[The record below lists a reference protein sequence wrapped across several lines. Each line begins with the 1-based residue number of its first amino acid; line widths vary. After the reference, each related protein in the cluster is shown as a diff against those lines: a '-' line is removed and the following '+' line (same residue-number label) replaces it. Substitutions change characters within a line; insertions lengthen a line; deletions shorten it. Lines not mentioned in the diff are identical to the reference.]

1 MIIGVN
7 MTDELKPQD
16 APKAAEPKKFE
27 VTQAQ
32 LDEYAKQMR
41 QQITNEVLTSVQ
53 NQVTLIQIRAQ
64 AMDLAIK
71 SGTKAPLSERAEEI
85 YLWLINQQKPKQ

>member
-1 MIIGVN
+1 MA
-7 MTDELKPQD
+7 DETKPQE

-53 NQVTLIQIRAQ
+53 NQVTLIQVRAQ
-64 AMDLAIK
+64 AVDLAIK
-71 SGTKAPLSERAEEI
+71 AGAKSSLMEKSEEI
-85 YLWLINQQKPKQ
+85 YLWLINQQRPKQ

>member
-1 MIIGVN
+1 MA
-7 MTDELKPQD
+7 DETKPQE

-53 NQVTLIQIRAQ
+53 NQVTLIHIRVQ
-64 AMDLAIK
+64 AMELAIK
-71 SGTKAPLSERAEEI
+71 SGTKGALSDRADEI
-85 YLWLINQQKPKQ
+85 YYWLINQQKPKQ